1 MFQKLYYYLIIFYFR
16 HNEDTVQNPQLAQMC
31 PIDTASRS
39 MESPNTKA
47 YLLLQ
52 AHFSR
57 LALPCSDYY
66 TDLKSVLDQTIR
78 ILQVCII
85 WFCILLRSGLPDR
98 TYSMYVNIRPKFY
111 GSEYFESMGKW
122 MSDQT
127 WILKKVQLWP
137 HLLWNAAR
145 PHVPHF
151 TMWTNLNVTINFQC
165 AFPEIST

>member
-1 MFQKLYYYLIIFYFR
+1 MIIFYFR

-111 GSEYFESMGKW
+111 GSEYFESMGK
-122 MSDQT
+122 
-127 WILKKVQLWP
+127 
-137 HLLWNAAR
+137 
-145 PHVPHF
+145 
-151 TMWTNLNVTINFQC
+151 
-165 AFPEIST
+165 